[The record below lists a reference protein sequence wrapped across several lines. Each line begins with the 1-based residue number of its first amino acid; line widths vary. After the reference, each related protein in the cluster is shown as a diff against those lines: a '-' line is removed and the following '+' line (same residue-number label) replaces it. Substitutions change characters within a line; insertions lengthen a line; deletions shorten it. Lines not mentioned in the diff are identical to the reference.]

1 MADISIADVL
11 ALTKT
16 SEGNGF
22 SFGGVGGLILI
33 LLFFFIFGGWG
44 RWGQNGN
51 NEPAQFGLSQ
61 VERDVLT
68 TSCNT
73 QKEILQSR
81 YDSALANQVM
91 QAQLAQC
98 CCDIKSAVHSEGEA
112 TRALIQGNTIQELR
126 DRLNTAN
133 SALTAQTISDSV
145 INAVR
150 PFPSPAWLTTSPY
163 ASVTNGCYQANA
175 CCASVI

>member
-1 MADISIADVL
+1 MADLSMADVL
-11 ALTKT
+11 ALTKS
-16 SEGNGF
+16 SEGSGF

-44 RWGQNGN
+44 KMGQGGN
-51 NEPAQFGLSQ
+51 NEQAQFGLSQ

-73 QKEILQSR
+73 QKEIIQSR
-81 YDSALANQVM
+81 YDGALANQLM
-91 QAQLAQC
+91 QSQLAQC
-98 CCDIKSAVHSEGEA
+98 CCDIKTAVHSEGEA
-112 TRALIQGNTIQELR
+112 TRALIQANTIQELR

-133 SALTAQTISDSV
+133 NALTAQTISDNV

-150 PFPSPAWLTTSPY
+150 PFPNPAWLTTSPY
-163 ASVTNGCYQANA
+163 ASVANT
-175 CCASVI
+175 CCTSVI